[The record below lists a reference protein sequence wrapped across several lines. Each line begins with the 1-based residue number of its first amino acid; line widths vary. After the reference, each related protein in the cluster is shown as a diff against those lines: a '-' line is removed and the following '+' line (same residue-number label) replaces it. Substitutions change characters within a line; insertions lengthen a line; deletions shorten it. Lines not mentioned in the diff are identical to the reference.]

1 MLVTSVLSSVILI
14 EPHAVVDLGLC
25 VCQISRYCY
34 QETKTDIGILSELY
48 KVKLSNNSHC

>member
-48 KVKLSNNSHC
+48 RVKLSNNSHC